1 MSDIA
6 DLSDPYLATK
16 NWNDLSAMLTTNPL
30 PPEPS
35 PTLFEALP
43 PEFLQPICAAHVA
56 GCASAMGN
64 NSQPYIPEPAA
75 VPALPAYSTWVCNIH
90 YYKGLRPCALLM
102 SMSNLLYLGLDCQV
116 FQQ

>member
-6 DLSDPYLATK
+6 DLSDADLVTK

-43 PEFLQPICAAHVA
+43 PEFLQPICAAHAA

-64 NSQPYIPEPAA
+64 NSHPDIPEAA
-75 VPALPAYSTWVCNIH
+75 AAPALLAYFNRVCNIH
-90 YYKGLRPCALLM
+90 CNNGLRPCALLM
-102 SMSNLLYLGLDCQV
+102 SMSTLRYLPGL
-116 FQQ
+116 